1 MGHEDKS
8 AVSSISRGLTSKRNV
23 VIMSW
28 TPCAHRS
35 SDVLL
40 WATPPGFKIERRKAL
55 HPRLHICFESA
66 CWKRKGERMFAVIK
80 SGGRQYKVA
89 VGQTFE
95 VNRLPV
101 EDGAQV
107 KFEEVL
113 LISDADRSMVGTPLV
128 DNAVVLATATRQSR
142 GEKLIVFKYKS
153 KKRQRHRRGQRQKL
167 KQYQKCRPRR
177 RLPAVAAQ
185 QRLRTARPRR
195 ARVVRVVRV
204 GQRNNKSWHIK
215 RVWVAPAMVGIA
227 TLKCLV

>member
-35 SDVLL
+35 SDVRL

-142 GEKLIVFKYKS
+142 QSLP
-153 KKRQRHRRGQRQKL
+153 L
-167 KQYQKCRPRR
+167 KIL
-177 RLPAVAAQ
+177 LPTVLA
-185 QRLRTARPRR
+185 
-195 ARVVRVVRV
+195 
-204 GQRNNKSWHIK
+204 W
-215 RVWVAPAMVGIA
+215 
-227 TLKCLV
+227 